1 MLGRL
6 LFTPGERAPI
16 RLEREQIKGMCLY
29 QVRADPTGW
38 LGGRRL
44 DKGARLLRRGGV
56 TRVLVPEGFDRW
68 DRLRRRGL
76 RPVEPLPFL
85 RAQGAR
91 LALDALAGQG
101 IAPRCAVV
109 GLYGQRADRD
119 FARAARI
126 LAPQVRG
133 LVLCA
138 PSGGEEL
145 ARALQW
151 EFGLPVRP
159 AGEYTPVCLWLG
171 GAGPERG
178 GEVFSLR
185 EDGVDL
191 AGFFPKMEEIDHLPT
206 LAALW
211 EAGYIPEGKLTFF
224 KRET

>member
-1 MLGRL
+1 MQKLCPAPGWRRWTCWERKNLTPEPCPGGWGGGWPWPGRW
-6 LFTPGERAPI
+6 P
-16 RLEREQIKGMCLY
+16 
-29 QVRADPTGW
+29 
-38 LGGRRL
+38 
-44 DKGARLLRRGGV
+44 
-56 TRVLVPEGFDRW
+56 
-68 DRLRRRGL
+68 
-76 RPVEPLPFL
+76 
-85 RAQGAR
+85 
-91 LALDALAGQG
+91 
-101 IAPRCAVV
+101 
-109 GLYGQRADRD
+109 
-119 FARAARI
+119 RAARI